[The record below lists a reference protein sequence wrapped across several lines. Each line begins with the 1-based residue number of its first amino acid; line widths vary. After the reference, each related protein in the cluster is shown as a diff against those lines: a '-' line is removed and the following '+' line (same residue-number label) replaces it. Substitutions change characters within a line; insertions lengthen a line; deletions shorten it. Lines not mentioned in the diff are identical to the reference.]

1 MLTHLL
7 IKNYAL
13 IKHLEISP
21 SKGLNI
27 ITGETGAGKSIMLG
41 ALGLLMGN
49 RADTKALFDENEKCV
64 VEGIF
69 DIKLLNLKYFFE
81 ENELDFEE
89 NCLIRRE
96 ISTAGKSRAFVN
108 DTPVTLEI
116 LKNLGANLMDIHSQN
131 DTLSLGSNAYQLA
144 IVDTFA
150 QNQTPLENYKNAF
163 LKYKEAEKNYI
174 LLQKNASALKKEF
187 DYNSF
192 LFEELLEAKLTDDEQ
207 SGLEQELFLLE
218 NAEEVKRKLN
228 LTFQYLNNT
237 EQSVLSLLKDANASM
252 AGISSLSTK
261 YKSLKDRINSCII
274 EIQDITDEIENIES
288 KLEIDD
294 NQVVLLRE
302 RLNLIFKLHQKH
314 DVKTNADLIIIR
326 EDLKQKVEKVLNL
339 SEELVVLEKTKNEEY
354 LKVSNLANSLS
365 ESRKS
370 VLPKFVNK
378 IQQLFTEL
386 GMPDAQMNIVQK
398 PKELATEGQD
408 EIVFEFNANKG
419 SSAKPLKEV
428 ASGGEF
434 SRLML
439 ALKYILA
446 EKRQLATI
454 IFDEIDT
461 GISGEVA
468 LKVGKIMTEM
478 AKNMQVVA
486 ITHLHQIAG
495 KGQTHFYVYKDNS
508 SARTISLMRK
518 LDNEERIVEVAKMIG
533 GQNPS
538 ESAIKNA
545 IEMLGIEV

>member
-1 MLTHLL
+1 
-7 IKNYAL
+7 
-13 IKHLEISP
+13 
-21 SKGLNI
+21 
-27 ITGETGAGKSIMLG
+27 
-41 ALGLLMGN
+41 
-49 RADTKALFDENEKCV
+49 
-64 VEGIF
+64 
-69 DIKLLNLKYFFE
+69 
-81 ENELDFEE
+81 
-89 NCLIRRE
+89 
-96 ISTAGKSRAFVN
+96 
-108 DTPVTLEI
+108 
-116 LKNLGANLMDIHSQN
+116 
-131 DTLSLGSNAYQLA
+131 
-144 IVDTFA
+144 
-150 QNQTPLENYKNAF
+150 
-163 LKYKEAEKNYI
+163 
-174 LLQKNASALKKEF
+174 
-187 DYNSF
+187 
-192 LFEELLEAKLTDDEQ
+192 
-207 SGLEQELFLLE
+207 
-218 NAEEVKRKLN
+218 
-228 LTFQYLNNT
+228 
-237 EQSVLSLLKDANASM
+237 VLSLLKDANASM